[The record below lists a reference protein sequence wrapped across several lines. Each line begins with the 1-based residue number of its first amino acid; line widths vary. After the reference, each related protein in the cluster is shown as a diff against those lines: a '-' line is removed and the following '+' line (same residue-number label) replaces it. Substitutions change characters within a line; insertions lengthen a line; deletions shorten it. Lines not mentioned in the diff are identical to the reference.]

1 MKRPRS
7 RIFAPRLLQ
16 LSSLLLA
23 PFLFVRPAL
32 AQDTDATD
40 NSGGVEST
48 ETEANNELSG
58 TSDSAGE
65 PDATGDAEASQSD
78 DSSGSD
84 DTGDDSLVVDSG
96 GGLFESAT
104 SAEETASESELS
116 LQWSGYVRG
125 DVFIGKDKPTGDPGI
140 NAAYGEVSLQPLVKA
155 GSWGGA
161 FADLR
166 LRYGQQLDQK
176 DLIVDLR
183 EAYASAYLGP
193 VELRLGKQIVVWGRA
208 DGFNPTNNISAVDFR
223 IRSPIEDDRRIG
235 NVGARG
241 FLTFNPVRLEAV
253 WMPLY
258 EATMYPTVEINDG
271 ITTFVD
277 PLYPTLSL
285 RDGLIAGRAHLEL
298 SSFDASVSYLYGNAP
313 LPGIDLESFTVGGP
327 YTSPAGEASVH
338 LRRRAYRQHV
348 IGADFATAVSDW
360 FGLRGEGAYRMPIDY
375 QNRPW
380 AAKPDVQWVLGID
393 REFGP
398 VNIIAQY
405 LGRYTVDWE
414 QRRPEGQGTGALA
427 ALNPGTAADELQGYN
442 GIMDALFN
450 TNQTLFNQL
459 HQWQTLASLRVEWKT
474 LHETLTFSVL
484 GLYNFST
491 QEFAIMPKAA
501 YNITG
506 GLTAYLG
513 AEIYNGKAGTL
524 MDLIDDKLT
533 SGYAELR
540 ASF

>member
-1 MKRPRS
+1 MKRPS
-7 RIFAPRLLQ
+7 PRILAAHLLQ
-16 LSSLLLA
+16 VSSI
-23 PFLFVRPAL
+23 LFASASLVQPAL
-32 AQDTDATD
+32 AQEDAPNDSLDGAAVDSNT
-40 NSGGVEST
+40 
-48 ETEANNELSG
+48 ELSG
-58 TSDSAGE
+58 SSDTAFGSESPEGEQALELEATSDTE
-65 PDATGDAEASQSD
+65 
-78 DSSGSD
+78 
-84 DTGDDSLVVDSG
+84 VVEEG

-104 SAEETASESELS
+104 SAGETESASELS

-140 NAAYGEVSLQPLVKA
+140 NAAYGEISLQPLVKA

-166 LRYGQQLDQK
+166 VRYGQQLDQK

-223 IRSPIEDDRRIG
+223 IRSPIEDDRRVG

-241 FLTFNPVRLEAV
+241 FLSFNPVRLEAV

-258 EATMYPTVEINDG
+258 EPTMYPTVEINDG
-271 ITTFVD
+271 ITTFVE
-277 PLYPTLSL
+277 PRYPTLSV
-285 RDGLIAGRAHLEL
+285 RDSLIAGRAHLEL
-298 SSFDASVSYLYGNAP
+298 SAFDASVSYVYGNAP
-313 LPGIDLESFTVGGP
+313 LPGIDLESFAVGSETITGDP
-327 YTSPAGEASVH
+327 DVRAYVNI
-338 LRRRAYRQHV
+338 RRRSYRQHV
-348 IGADFATAVSDW
+348 IGADFSTAVSDW
-360 FGLRGEGAYRMPIDY
+360 FGLRGEGAYRMPVDY

-380 AAKPDVQWVLGID
+380 AAKPDAQWVLGID

-405 LGRYTVDWE
+405 LGRYTFDWE
-414 QRRPEGQGTGALA
+414 GRRPEDSQGTRGLY
-427 ALNPGTAADELQGYN
+427 ALNPNNPADVERGYN
-442 GIMDALFN
+442 GIMNALFN

-459 HQWQTLASLRVEWKT
+459 YQLQTLASLRVEWKT

-484 GLYNFST
+484 GLYNFNT
-491 QEFAIMPKAA
+491 QEYAIMPKAG

-513 AEIYNGKAGTL
+513 AEIYGGKPGTL